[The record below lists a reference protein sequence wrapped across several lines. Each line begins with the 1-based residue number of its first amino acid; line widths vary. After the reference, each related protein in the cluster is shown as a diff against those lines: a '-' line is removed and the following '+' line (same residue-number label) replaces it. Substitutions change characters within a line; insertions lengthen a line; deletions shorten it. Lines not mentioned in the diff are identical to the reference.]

1 MRLRSLTLLLLV
13 AALVVPAA
21 AANPAF
27 AGRWRLDPAASSALD
42 GWQKAD
48 LVLALDGSR
57 VDVRYDMTW
66 RTTRLEAVNRLD
78 TAAPV
83 ELKDFFRIEARHM
96 AVYPAKGGVTRATAE
111 WIDAGRTLRTE
122 AVTPVEVS
130 QGVVPLRITTEYR
143 LGELGDTLTVIELRS
158 ARNRPL
164 VYVFRKVATP

>member
-1 MRLRSLTLLLLV
+1 MRPFLLITL
-13 AALVVPAA
+13 ALALALPAA

-57 VDVRYDMTW
+57 VDVRYAMAW

-111 WIDAGRTLRTE
+111 WLDAGRTLRTE

>member
-1 MRLRSLTLLLLV
+1 MRPFLLITL
-13 AALVVPAA
+13 ALALALPAA

-57 VDVRYDMTW
+57 VDVRYDMAW

-130 QGVVPLRITTEYR
+130 QGVVPQRVTTEYR